1 MNNAL
6 KLEAHGEREIIM
18 TRAFD
23 APRHLVFEAFTRPD
37 LLHRWLLGP
46 PGWTMPV
53 CEVDLRVG
61 GRYRY
66 VWRNENGTEMTA
78 GGIYRE
84 IVVPERIVASE
95 TFDPP
100 WYPGECTI
108 SFALSESGGKTT
120 LTQTLRYESQA
131 AREIV
136 IKSPMESG
144 VVMSYDRLE
153 AMLTSSDFAAAQK

>member
-1 MNNAL
+1 MSNTL
-6 KLEAHGEREIIM
+6 KLEAHGDREIIM

-37 LLHRWLLGP
+37 LLRRWLLGP

-78 GGIYRE
+78 GGIL
-84 IVVPERIVASE
+84 RIVFSWQFLLGAV
-95 TFDPP
+95 
-100 WYPGECTI
+100 
-108 SFALSESGGKTT
+108 FAFAARLLWRLKTT
-120 LTQTLRYESQA
+120 EPARATPAGGRA
-131 AREIV
+131 AVPAEPSAI
-136 IKSPMESG
+136 SG
-144 VVMSYDRLE
+144 PIP
-153 AMLTSSDFAAAQK
+153 AA